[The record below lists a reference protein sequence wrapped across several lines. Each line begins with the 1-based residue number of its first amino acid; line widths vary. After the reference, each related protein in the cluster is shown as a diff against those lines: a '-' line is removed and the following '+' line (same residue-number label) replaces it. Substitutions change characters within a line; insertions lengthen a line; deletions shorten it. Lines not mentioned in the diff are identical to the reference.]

1 MKHPYEIQPDKAFW
15 SKSVSKNFNEVTLVK
30 NFQNALL
37 KTDQVVSA
45 GSCFASNLIPYLE
58 SSGISYIRTEKIPKV
73 FSDLGENLGYANFS
87 ASYGNIYTARQLK
100 QLYERAMGKFT
111 PKEDRWFIKE
121 SVIDPFRPG
130 LRFPAKNSEEF
141 DFLLKSHLQATR
153 RAFESADVF
162 VFTLGLTEGWVSK
175 VDGATYPA
183 CPGTISGEFDSSK
196 YEFKNFTTQEIVDDL
211 SDFINLLREN
221 NPKVKFI
228 ITVSPV
234 PLVATAT
241 DNHVLLAT
249 ILSKSILRV
258 AAEAIQK
265 QCENV
270 FYFPAYEIIT
280 GPQALESYFEAD
292 KRNVSKKGVDL
303 VMKTLLTSCG
313 LMDSNHDHS
322 QKQQNNYES
331 NIENFSIRV
340 ANVECDEVMLD
351 ASID

>member
-1 MKHPYEIQPDKAFW
+1 
-15 SKSVSKNFNEVTLVK
+15 
-30 NFQNALL
+30 
-37 KTDQVVSA
+37 
-45 GSCFASNLIPYLE
+45 
-58 SSGISYIRTEKIPKV
+58 
-73 FSDLGENLGYANFS
+73 
-87 ASYGNIYTARQLK
+87 
-100 QLYERAMGKFT
+100 
-111 PKEDRWFIKE
+111 
-121 SVIDPFRPG
+121 
-130 LRFPAKNSEEF
+130 
-141 DFLLKSHLQATR
+141 
-153 RAFESADVF
+153 
-162 VFTLGLTEGWVSK
+162 
-175 VDGATYPA
+175 
-183 CPGTISGEFDSSK
+183 
-196 YEFKNFTTQEIVDDL
+196 
-211 SDFINLLREN
+211 
-221 NPKVKFI
+221 
-228 ITVSPV
+228 
-234 PLVATAT
+234 
-241 DNHVLLAT
+241 
-249 ILSKSILRV
+249 V